1 MSQIVFETNSK
12 TAQNFIYTITLFTCK
27 GLKILNEVDR
37 EHLQFSIENF
47 IYSLNF
53 ILYYI
58 YRIGIF
64 YMLCII

>member
-27 GLKILNEVDR
+27 GLKILNKVDR
-37 EHLQFSIENF
+37 EDLQFSIENF
-47 IYSLNF
+47 IYSFIF

-58 YRIGIF
+58 YRSAVS
-64 YMLCII
+64 YMLCIV